1 VATAEL
7 IELVLL
13 LAAAGVAAGVL
24 AGLLGVGGGIV
35 LVPVLDLAFGAAGV
49 PEAVRMHLAV
59 GTSLASIVP
68 TALSSARAHWRRG
81 GIDPAV
87 AMSWSP
93 AIALGASLGAWLASR
108 VGGAVL
114 SMVFAI
120 VALGAALR
128 MLGGSGGSGEGT
140 DRGPSRVRWWPLPL
154 AIGTVSS
161 MMGIGGGTLSVPALS
176 ALGLPVHRAV
186 GTSAWLGLWIALP
199 AAIGFAWL
207 GRGEEGL
214 PPFSAG
220 HVNLLALAILL
231 PATVLAAPL
240 GAKLAHSLSRRQL
253 SVAFGVFLLVS
264 ALRMFYRAASG

>member
-1 VATAEL
+1 MATPEL
-7 IELVLL
+7 LQLVLML
-13 LAAAGVAAGVL
+13 VAAGIAAGVL

-49 PEAVRMHLAV
+49 PDVVRMHLAV

-68 TALSSARAHWRRG
+68 TAISSARAHQRRG

-87 AMSWSP
+87 AASWSP
-93 AIALGASLGAWLASR
+93 WIALGAILGAWLASR

-120 VALGAALR
+120 VALAAGLR
-128 MLGGSGGSGEGT
+128 MVTGSGEPSAGR
-140 DRGPSRVRWWPLPL
+140 DRGPSRARWWPLPAL
-154 AIGTVSS
+154 IGAVSS
-161 MMGIGGGTLSVPALS
+161 MMGIGGGTLSVPVLS

-186 GTSAWLGLWIALP
+186 GTSSWLGLWIALP

-207 GRGEEGL
+207 GRGVAGL
-214 PPFSAG
+214 PAFSLG
-220 HVNLLALAILL
+220 HVNLLALVVLL

-240 GAKLAHSLSRRQL
+240 GARIAHSLSRRQL
-253 SVAFGVFLLVS
+253 SVAFGLFLLVS
-264 ALRMFYRAASG
+264 ALRMFYRAATG

>member
-1 VATAEL
+1 MAAAEL
-7 IELVLL
+7 IQLVLL

-81 GIDPAV
+81 GVDPAV
-87 AMSWSP
+87 ALSWSP
-93 AIALGASLGAWLASR
+93 AIAAGASLGAWLASR
-108 VGGAVL
+108 VEGGVL
-114 SMVFAI
+114 SLVFAV
-120 VALGAALR
+120 VALAAGLRMVIGGGVSAEGRDRGAAHLR
-128 MLGGSGGSGEGT
+128 WS
-140 DRGPSRVRWWPLPL
+140 PLPVL
-154 AIGTVSS
+154 IGTVSS

-176 ALGLPVHRAV
+176 ALGLSVHRAV

-199 AAIGFAWL
+199 AAVGFAWL
-207 GRGEEGL
+207 GRGSTGL
-214 PPFSAG
+214 PPFSLG
-220 HVNLLALAILL
+220 HVNLLALAVLL

-240 GAKLAHSLSRRQL
+240 GAKIAHSLTRRQL
-253 SVAFGVFLLVS
+253 AMTFGLFLLVS
-264 ALRMFYRAASG
+264 ALRMFYRAATG

>member
-7 IELVLL
+7 IQLVLL

-49 PEAVRMHLAV
+49 PDAVRMHVAV

-81 GIDPAV
+81 AIDPAV
-87 AMSWSP
+87 AASWSP

-114 SMVFAI
+114 SMVFAV
-120 VALGAALR
+120 VALAAALR
-128 MLGGSGGSGEGT
+128 MLAGPDASAQAR
-140 DRGPSRVRWWPLPL
+140 DRAPARPRWWPLPV

-161 MMGIGGGTLSVPALS
+161 MMGIGGGTLSVPALT

-199 AAIGFAWL
+199 AALGFAWL
-207 GRGEEGL
+207 GRGEPGL
-214 PPFSAG
+214 PAFSAG
-220 HVNLLALAILL
+220 HVNLLALAVLL

-240 GAKLAHSLSRRQL
+240 GVRLAHSLSRRQL
-253 SVAFGVFLLVS
+253 SAAFGLFLLVS
-264 ALRMFYRAASG
+264 ALRMFYRAATG